1 MPIEEFLKS
10 LELPKKYYDS
20 NFDIVEKYEEEADS
34 FISGLE
40 KIEADEFP
48 EDKREKIIDM
58 LKKISPNIEANIHR
72 ILDVFKYYEGAD
84 PKRAQVVTPDVG
96 IVASADILAADQACV
111 DMVFAMKEEDHK
123 ALTERMLSRHSMRQ
137 LSYMKELGMGN
148 DRYRLI
154 DLDNDDAVIDAAK
167 AVKGVVPFGQVRK
180 IKYNK

>member
-1 MPIEEFLKS
+1 MISNHSGEYKGTRRFYREDESNMPIEEFLKS

-84 PKRAQVVTPDVG
+84 PKRAQ
-96 IVASADILAADQACV
+96 
-111 DMVFAMKEEDHK
+111 
-123 ALTERMLSRHSMRQ
+123 
-137 LSYMKELGMGN
+137 
-148 DRYRLI
+148 
-154 DLDNDDAVIDAAK
+154 
-167 AVKGVVPFGQVRK
+167 
-180 IKYNK
+180 